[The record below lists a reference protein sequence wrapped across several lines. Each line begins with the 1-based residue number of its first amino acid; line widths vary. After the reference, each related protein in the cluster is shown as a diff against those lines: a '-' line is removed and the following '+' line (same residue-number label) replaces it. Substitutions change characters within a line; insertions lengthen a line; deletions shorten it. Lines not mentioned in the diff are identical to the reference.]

1 MALLKE
7 QRGTLILGLVCVLG
21 GALLDLAPAAFIK
34 WAVDAIADG
43 NTYQAGMMAIW
54 IIALYSVKYFFTRG
68 QILYLNMAAHR
79 VTANLRQQLF
89 RKLQSLPIAYF
100 NATRTGAIQSVITN
114 DVAVI
119 QTGVPLVKDVM
130 SAPVRAIGGLLLL
143 GYLNWKLAAVSL
155 LALPIIA
162 VAIVRTSRRV
172 RQSQKE
178 VQENLSDMT
187 ATMQESLNAVR
198 IVRAFSA
205 EERQSSRFATDI
217 EATYNSNMRVVNRMA
232 TLKPLIEVIGAGA
245 IALIMYLGAKFVAD
259 GTMTAGDL
267 FSFVYLLDVIKN
279 GATGI
284 GNISSVYSQVN
295 AATDHIYQEVFDVE
309 TDVPDD
315 ANAVTLDDP
324 KGRIEFENVSFSYP
338 DGTPALHNISLTIDP
353 GESVALVGR
362 SGAGKSTIAD
372 LLLRFYDP
380 TEGRITFDGV
390 DLRRLDSKWLR
401 RQIGVVPQQTLL
413 FAGSLLDNIRFGK
426 PEASAEEVRAA
437 AYSAHADEF
446 ISEMPDDY
454 HTFVGEKGVRLS
466 GGEMQRIAIARAL
479 IIDPR
484 VMLLDEATSA
494 LDSISEQH
502 VQKALDDITV
512 GRATLLIAH
521 RLSTASRADKI
532 IVLSRGHI
540 VEKGSHVFLNEMNG
554 TYAGMYRAF
563 SAGLID
569 GNL

>member
-43 NTYQAGMMAIW
+43 NTYQAGMMSIW

-68 QILYLNMAAHR
+68 QMLYLNMAAHR

-100 NATRTGAIQSVITN
+100 NTTRTGAIQSVITN
-114 DVAVI
+114 DVAVV

-130 SAPVRAIGGLLLL
+130 SAPVRAIGGLALLF
-143 GYLNWKLAAVSL
+143 YLNWKLAAIAL
-155 LALPIIA
+155 IALPFIA
-162 VAIVRTSRRV
+162 AAIVRTSRRV

-205 EERQSSRFATDI
+205 EDRQSSRFANDI
-217 EATYNSNMRVVNRMA
+217 EATYDSNMKVVNRMA

-245 IALIMYLGAKFVAD
+245 IALIMYLGARFVAD

-284 GNISSVYSQVN
+284 GNISSVYSQVS
-295 AATDHIYQEVFDVE
+295 AATDHIYKEVFDVE

-315 ANAVTLDDP
+315 EDALTIENP
-324 KGRIEFENVSFSYP
+324 QGRIVFDNVSFAYP
-338 DGTPALHNISLTIDP
+338 DGTPALHNVSFTIEP
-353 GESVALVGR
+353 GETVALVGR

-380 TEGRITFDGV
+380 TEGSITFDSV
-390 DLRRLDSKWLR
+390 DLRRLDSTWLR

-413 FAGSLLDNIRFGK
+413 FSGSLLDNIRFGK
-426 PEASAEEVRAA
+426 PEATSDEVKAA

-446 ISEMPDDY
+446 ISDMPDGY

-484 VMLLDEATSA
+484 IMLLDEATSA
-494 LDSISEQH
+494 LDSISEKH
-502 VQKALDDITV
+502 VQNALDDVTK

-521 RLSTASRADKI
+521 RLSTAANADKI
-532 IVLSRGHI
+532 IVLSRGNI
-540 VEKGSHVFLNEMNG
+540 VEQGSHSRLFEMNG

-569 GNL
+569 GTL

>member
-7 QRGTLILGLVCVLG
+7 QRGTLILGMVCVLG

-43 NTYQAGMMAIW
+43 NTYQAGMMSIW
-54 IIALYSVKYFFTRG
+54 IIALYTIKYFFTRG
-68 QILYLNMAAHR
+68 QMLYLNMAAHR

-114 DVAVI
+114 DVAVL
-119 QTGVPLVKDVM
+119 QTGVPLIKDVM
-130 SAPVRAIGGLLLL
+130 SAPVRLAGGVLLLL
-143 GYLNWKLAAVSL
+143 YLNWRLAAISV
-155 LALPIIA
+155 AILPIIA
-162 VAIVRTSRRV
+162 WAIVRTSRKV

-198 IVRAFSA
+198 VVRAFSA
-205 EERQSSRFATDI
+205 EERQSSRFANDI
-217 EATYNSNMRVVNRMA
+217 EATYNSNMKVVSRMA
-232 TLKPLIEVIGAGA
+232 SLKPLIEVIGACA
-245 IALIMYLGAKFVAD
+245 IALIMYLGANFVAG

-284 GNISSVYSQVN
+284 GNISSVYSQVV
-295 AATDHIYQEVFDVE
+295 AATDHIYSEVFNIE

-315 ANAVTLDDP
+315 ENAQTIENP
-324 KGRIEFENVSFSYP
+324 QGRVVFDNVSFNYP
-338 DGTPALHNISLTIDP
+338 DGTPALHNVSFTIEP
-353 GESVALVGR
+353 GEAVALVGR

-380 TEGRITFDGV
+380 TEGTITFDGV

-401 RQIGVVPQQTLL
+401 KQIGVVPQQTLL

-426 PEASAEEVRAA
+426 PGATSEEVREAA
-437 AYSAHADEF
+437 WSAHADEF
-446 ISEMPDDY
+446 IMEMPDGY

-484 VMLLDEATSA
+484 IMLLDEATSA

-502 VQKALDDITV
+502 VQGALDDVTK

-521 RLSTASRADKI
+521 RLSTAAKADKI

-540 VEKGSHVFLNEMNG
+540 VEQGSHARLFEMNG

-569 GNL
+569 GTL

>member
-54 IIALYSVKYFFTRG
+54 IVTLYSVKYFFTRG
-68 QILYLNMAAHR
+68 QMLFLNMAAHR
-79 VTANLRQQLF
+79 VTANLRLQLF

-100 NATRTGAIQSVITN
+100 NTARTGAIQSVITN

-130 SAPVRAIGGLLLL
+130 SAPVRLMGGVFLLL
-143 GYLNWKLAAVSL
+143 YLNWRLALISVAI
-155 LALPIIA
+155 LPIIA
-162 VAIVRTSRRV
+162 FAIVRTSKRV

-205 EERQSSRFATDI
+205 EERQSSRFANDI
-217 EATYNSNMRVVNRMA
+217 EATYHSNMKVVNRMA
-232 TLKPLIEVIGAGA
+232 SLKPLIEVIGACA
-245 IALIMYLGAKFVAD
+245 IAVIMYLGARFVAA
-259 GTMTAGDL
+259 GNMTAGDL

-284 GNISSVYSQVN
+284 GNISSVYSQVA
-295 AATDHIYQEVFDVE
+295 AATDHIYKEVFDVE

-315 ANAVTLDDP
+315 EDAQTIESP
-324 KGRIEFENVSFSYP
+324 SGRIVFDNVSFSYP
-338 DGTPALHNISLTIDP
+338 DGTPALHNVSFVIEP
-353 GESVALVGR
+353 GETVALVGR

-380 TEGRITFDGV
+380 TEGSITFDGV

-401 RQIGVVPQQTLL
+401 KQVGVVPQQTLL
-413 FAGSLLDNIRFGK
+413 FSGSLLDNIRFGK
-426 PEASAEEVRAA
+426 PEATSDEVRAA
-437 AYSAHADEF
+437 AYASHADEF
-446 ISEMPDDY
+446 ISEMPDGY

-484 VMLLDEATSA
+484 IMLLDEATSA
-494 LDSISEQH
+494 LDSISEKH
-502 VQKALDDITV
+502 VQTALEDVTKD
-512 GRATLLIAH
+512 RATLLIAH
-521 RLSTASRADKI
+521 RLSTAANADRI
-532 IVLSRGHI
+532 IVLSRGKI
-540 VEKGSHVFLNEMNG
+540 VEQGSHSQLFEMNG

-569 GNL
+569 GTL